1 MSATTESRWDRLPR
15 ELQDAV
21 IEAAGPLTQ
30 WTTGRLDS
38 ETLAGRRGLGAA
50 VWADA
55 VASEW
60 AGDLALLPWCG
71 VPPDA
76 FWPLRSRPL
85 FERIRT
91 LGRGALA
98 EGLRHAAARNGWAD
112 GIGTS
117 KPDKVAALAAA
128 AGALPL
134 LQSVGRVD
142 GRVAAN
148 AVRFG
153 HVPVLQWIHG
163 RGESS
168 LLPACAIDVAASCG
182 RLEAVEWLHR
192 TGVGGCSPQALL
204 GALLGGHLAV
214 ADFLHTHRTEGCDAG
229 AMDVVAEAGSLAAV
243 AWLHRNRP
251 GSCSAAAMG
260 RALARGHDHVAR
272 WLHTHC
278 SGGCTAAVVG
288 DAVLRMSLEQIQW
301 LHRHRPE
308 FDAAD
313 ALERARSVEV
323 VAFPRRLSASAG
335 LVVAAARAPTSRV
348 LALVLA
354 RRPDLFTPDA
364 ICDAISAV
372 EDLRCVF
379 NLVWFSRTFP
389 DILASHPIA
398 YAPGSGKD
406 DRDCEAVAGVPRL
419 LLRRCRRAVLD
430 VYEDLKGHYP
440 MALHCWLADNF
451 ELNDSIQRGGDRFW
465 DDENSLCDSAS
476 DSDGSCGSDG

>member
-1 MSATTESRWDRLPR
+1 
-15 ELQDAV
+15 
-21 IEAAGPLTQ
+21 
-30 WTTGRLDS
+30 
-38 ETLAGRRGLGAA
+38 
-50 VWADA
+50 
-55 VASEW
+55 
-60 AGDLALLPWCG
+60 
-71 VPPDA
+71 
-76 FWPLRSRPL
+76 
-85 FERIRT
+85 
-91 LGRGALA
+91 
-98 EGLRHAAARNGWAD
+98 
-112 GIGTS
+112 
-117 KPDKVAALAAA
+117 
-128 AGALPL
+128 
-134 LQSVGRVD
+134 
-142 GRVAAN
+142 
-148 AVRFG
+148 
-153 HVPVLQWIHG
+153 
-163 RGESS
+163 
-168 LLPACAIDVAASCG
+168 
-182 RLEAVEWLHR
+182 
-192 TGVGGCSPQALL
+192 
-204 GALLGGHLAV
+204 
-214 ADFLHTHRTEGCDAG
+214 
-229 AMDVVAEAGSLAAV
+229 MDVVAEAGSLAAV

-288 DAVLRMSLEQIQW
+288 DAVLRMSLEQVQW

-323 VAFPRRLSASAG
+323 VAFLADLCDAAALGRAAAAAAVDGCLPVVEWLLEHRPQSASAG